1 MRALVLREP
10 RRLELVDVPRP
21 RLTAP
26 EHVLIEVRA
35 CGICGSDLR
44 YWAGENPWALHTL
57 GRHVPN
63 PPDMVLGHE
72 YAGVVVEVND
82 ARYEHLLG
90 QRVGAQ
96 AFRTCGVCSLCRQG
110 HENLCKQT
118 LHIGHAQGWGQLP
131 DDGSLYP
138 GAYADTCLAWA
149 DLLHPISDDVTFEE
163 ETTRDFLGV
172 AVHAWGRA
180 GLEGTTGDQTILC
193 IGGGPVGLSIAQ
205 VARAR
210 GVGRV
215 VISEPAPTAQAVIAQ
230 YPGIE
235 WLDPTR
241 EDLVVALSTGSQ
253 AGAAS
258 CAAVFDTVG
267 TSGTTALG
275 LTLLAEAGTYV
286 NLAVHDT
293 ALKLNA
299 LSLGSERRM
308 TTSSNALYRD
318 EREAHH
324 LIASRAV
331 DMAPMITHR
340 FPLEA
345 YAEAYAL
352 LLAEPKAAY
361 KVVFVMGEGAGDQGA
376 DAEAPDG

>member
-1 MRALVLREP
+1 MRALVLRGP
-10 RRLELVDVPRP
+10 RELELVDVPRP

-82 ARYEHLLG
+82 ALYEPLLG

-96 AFRTCGVCSLCRQG
+96 AFRTCGVCALCRQG

-118 LHIGHAQGWGQLP
+118 LHIGHAQGWGPLP
-131 DDGSLYP
+131 DDGTLYP
-138 GAYADTCLAWA
+138 GAYADYCLAWA
-149 DLLHPISDDVTFEE
+149 DLLHPIPDTISFEE
-163 ETTRDFLGV
+163 ATTRDFLGV

-180 GLEGTTGDQTILC
+180 GLSEGGAESGVTILC

-205 VARAR
+205 VAHAR
-210 GVGRV
+210 GARRI
-215 VISEPAPTAQAVIAQ
+215 VISEPAPVAQAVIET
-230 YPGIE
+230 YDGIE
-235 WLDPTR
+235 WLDPAR
-241 EDLVVALSTGSQ
+241 EDLVEVLSTDLRLG
-253 AGAAS
+253 
-258 CAAVFDTVG
+258 AVFDTVG
-267 TSGTTALG
+267 TPGTMAQG
-275 LTLLAEAGTYV
+275 LALLAEAGTYV

-293 ALKLNA
+293 PFVLNA
-299 LSLGSERRM
+299 LALGSERRM
-308 TTSSNALYRD
+308 TSSSNALYRD
-318 EREAHH
+318 EREAHA
-324 LIASRAV
+324 LIVSGAV
-331 DMAPMITHR
+331 NMAPMITHR

-345 YAEAYAL
+345 YADAYGL
-352 LLAEPKAAY
+352 LVAEPKAAY
-361 KVVFVMGEGAGDQGA
+361 KVVFVMNEWPVASG
-376 DAEAPDG
+376 

>member
-1 MRALVLREP
+1 MKALVLREP
-10 RRLELVDVPRP
+10 RRLELLDVPRP

-96 AFRTCGVCSLCRQG
+96 AFRTCGRCALCRQG
-110 HENLCKQT
+110 HENLCKRT
-118 LHIGHAQGWGQLP
+118 LHIGHAQGWGPLP

-138 GAYADTCLAWA
+138 GAYAEYCLAWA
-149 DLLHPISDDVTFEE
+149 DLLHLIPDTISFEE

-172 AVHAWGRA
+172 AVHAWGRT
-180 GLEGTTGDQTILC
+180 GLSEGSALAEAAILC

-205 VARAR
+205 VARAA
-210 GVGRV
+210 GAGRI
-215 VISEPAPTAQAVIAQ
+215 VISEPAPTAQAVIDKYA
-230 YPGIE
+230 GIE
-235 WLDPTR
+235 WLDPTLD
-241 EDLVVALSTGSQ
+241 DLVLRLGGVRV
-253 AGAAS
+253 
-258 CAAVFDTVG
+258 AAVFDTVG
-267 TSGTTALG
+267 TPETTALS
-275 LTLLAEAGTYV
+275 LSLLSEAGTYV

-293 ALKLNA
+293 PLTLNA
-299 LSLGSERRM
+299 LALGSERRM

-318 EREAHH
+318 EREAHE
-324 LIASRAV
+324 LIASGAV
-331 DMAPMITHR
+331 DMASMITHR
-340 FPLEA
+340 FPLDA
-345 YAEAYAL
+345 YADAYAL
-352 LLAEPKAAY
+352 LLAEPKQAY
-361 KVVFVMGEGAGDQGA
+361 KAVFIT
-376 DAEAPDG
+376 

>member
-1 MRALVLREP
+1 VKALVLREP
-10 RRLELVDVPRP
+10 RTFELVDVPRP

-26 EHVLIEVRA
+26 EHVLIEVQA

-57 GRHVPN
+57 GRHIPN

-90 QRVGAQ
+90 ERVGAQ
-96 AFRTCGVCSLCRQG
+96 AFRTCGVCALCRQG

-118 LHIGHAQGWGQLP
+118 LHIGHAQGWGPLL
-131 DDGSLYP
+131 DERSLYP
-138 GAYADTCLAWA
+138 GAYADYCLAWA
-149 DLLHPISDDVTFEE
+149 DLLHPIADSISFEE

-180 GLEGTTGDQTILC
+180 GLADMGTLADATILC

-205 VARAR
+205 VARAK
-210 GVGRV
+210 GVGASGRV
-215 VISEPAPTAQAVIAQ
+215 VISEPAPTAQAVIEN
-230 YPGIE
+230 YPGID

-241 EDLVVALSTGSQ
+241 EDIGVALSSDG
-253 AGAAS
+253 GV
-258 CAAVFDTVG
+258 AAVFDTVG
-267 TSGTTALG
+267 TAETTALG
-275 LTLLAEAGTYV
+275 LALLAEAGTYV

-293 ALKLNA
+293 RLNLNA
-299 LSLGSERRM
+299 LALGSERRM

-318 EREAHH
+318 EREAHGM
-324 LIASRAV
+324 ISSGVV
-331 DMAPMITHR
+331 DMASMITHR
-340 FPLEA
+340 FALED
-345 YAEAYAL
+345 YADAYAL
-352 LLAEPKAAY
+352 LLAEPKEAY
-361 KVVFVMGEGAGDQGA
+361 KVVFVMDR
-376 DAEAPDG
+376 